1 MEFGVWHLELTVN
14 ETKSARYH
22 RAKRRAGA
30 VSLLWGIV
38 LLGGMAWL
46 RPSLPIWVY
55 VLGLA
60 AMHETVVLPVAF
72 YRTFVLE
79 RRYELSNEPFSTWLY
94 DHLKAFAI
102 AMALAV
108 VAAEGVYALIRWMPN
123 YWWAAAA
130 VAATA
135 VTVALA
141 RLAPI
146 ILLPLFYRFTP
157 LQQPDLTERLVSLSK
172 RAGVPVLGV
181 FEWGLGAKTKR
192 ANAALVGF
200 GATRRILLSDTLLAE
215 YTADEIEVILAHELG
230 HHVHYDI
237 PKGLAMEFAV
247 LLVSFY
253 TASKAFAAVGIA
265 GPGDAAGLPILLLA
279 LGAVSLLATPVL
291 HAVSRLN
298 ERRADRFALAL
309 TAGHDAFITAMRRL
323 GSQNL
328 IEEKPS
334 RRTVWLFHTHPPV
347 EDRIAAARADA
358 GLKSCAT

>member
-1 MEFGVWHLELTVN
+1 
-14 ETKSARYH
+14 
-22 RAKRRAGA
+22 
-30 VSLLWGIV
+30 
-38 LLGGMAWL
+38 MAWL
-46 RPSLPIWVY
+46 RPSMPIWLY
-55 VLGLA
+55 VLALA
-60 AMHETVVLPVAF
+60 TMHETVALPVAF

-79 RRYELSNEPFSTWLY
+79 RRYELSHEPFSTWLY

-102 AMALAV
+102 ATALAV
-108 VAAEGVYALIRWMPN
+108 IAAEGVYALIRWMPN
-123 YWWAAAA
+123 SWWAAAA
-130 VAATA
+130 VAATI
-135 VTVALA
+135 VTIALA

-157 LQQPDLTERLVSLSK
+157 LQQPVLTERLVSLSK

-237 PKGLAMEFAV
+237 PKGLAMEFA
-247 LLVSFY
+247 LLLASFY
-253 TASKAFAAVGIA
+253 TASRAFTVVGIG
-265 GPGDAAGLPILLLA
+265 GPADTAGLPILLLS
-279 LGAVSLLATPVL
+279 LGAVSLLATPML

-309 TAGHDAFITAMRRL
+309 TAGHDAFISAMRRL

-334 RRTVWLFHTHPPV
+334 RGTVWFFHTHPPV
-347 EDRIAAARADA
+347 EDRIAAARVDA
-358 GLKSCAT
+358 T